1 MVRRTSKRRTVI
13 EPVSGG
19 STVGKMKLFRKVV
32 KGEVEDFANV
42 IGVGRFNSPISKTRR
57 I

>member
-1 MVRRTSKRRTVI
+1 MAVRRVAPLVGVKVI
-13 EPVSGG
+13 ACK

-32 KGEVEDFANV
+32 RDEVVDFADV
-42 IGVGRFNSPISKTRR
+42 IGVGRMATPIPSTRR